1 MYNLYRKCTSI
12 GELMMKQFFI
22 KLKDEFLKKWKAIL
36 LLIFCCL
43 EEIFLF
49 SIIAK
54 RINTP
59 ALIISNITMFVVI
72 IVFSI
77 LAIKDKKPTK
87 NELKKFLIF
96 VVLALLF
103 GLTRSYLY
111 IFSLIIAYLFIDDNP
126 HLFKL
131 GGTYVDLK
139 LVPVNPL

>member
-1 MYNLYRKCTSI
+1 MYNLYRKYTSI

-36 LLIFCCL
+36 LLVFCCL

-54 RINTP
+54 RINIP
-59 ALIISNITMFVVI
+59 ALIISNIIMFVVI

-96 VVLALLF
+96 VILALFF

-111 IFSLIIAYLFIDDNP
+111 IFSLIIAYLFIDDKKQ
-126 HLFKL
+126 LYKL
-131 GGTYVDLK
+131 PRQLY
-139 LVPVNPL
+139 